1 MLRSNEGEKDRV
13 RDIDTK
19 KATSLRTFE
28 GEHLIAL
35 DRTHLMDS
43 KLTGRKALVTGAS
56 RGIGKAIA
64 EKLAEEGAD
73 VAMNYRSSEDEAD
86 LVAIDAESVG
96 ANTWTYRA
104 DISHLN
110 EVREMKAIVEKYF
123 GKIDILVNNAGIN
136 IDMLFKRMDQESW
149 NKVIQVNLNGAFNCT
164 STFLDHLLESKHG
177 RIINITSI
185 VGQMGNIGQVNYAAS
200 KAGLIG
206 MTKSLARELASNNIT
221 VNAIAPGFIETDM
234 VKLIPDKVK
243 EKVLAQIPMR
253 RFGLP
258 EEIAE
263 AVVYLASD
271 DASYIT
277 GHILNIN
284 GGMYL

>member
-1 MLRSNEGEKDRV
+1 M

-19 KATSLRTFE
+19 KTTSLRTFE
-28 GEHLIAL
+28 GEHLVAL
-35 DRTHLMDS
+35 DRTHLMGS

-104 DISHLN
+104 DISNLN
-110 EVREMKAIVEKYF
+110 EVREMKTIVEKYF

-185 VGQMGNIGQVNYAAS
+185 VGQIGNIGQVNYAAS

-206 MTKSLARELASNNIT
+206 MTKSLAKELARNTIT

-258 EEIAE
+258 EEIAK

-277 GHILNIN
+277 GHVLNIN

>member
-1 MLRSNEGEKDRV
+1 MLRSNNGDMDRV
-13 RDIDTK
+13 RDIGIK

-28 GEHLIAL
+28 GEHLVAL
-35 DRTHLMDS
+35 DKTHLIGS

-73 VAMNYRSSEDEAD
+73 VAMNYRSSENEAD
-86 LVAIDAESVG
+86 LVAKDAESVG

-104 DISHLN
+104 DISNLD
-110 EVREMKAIVEKYF
+110 EVREMKNIVEKYF
-123 GKIDILVNNAGIN
+123 GKIDILINNAGIN
-136 IDMLFKRMDQESW
+136 IDMLFKKMDQESW
-149 NKVIQVNLNGAFNCT
+149 NKVIKVNLNGAFNST
-164 STFLDHLLESKHG
+164 STFLDHLLESKYG

-206 MTKSLARELASNNIT
+206 MTKSLAKELARNNIT

-234 VKLIPDKVK
+234 VKVIPDTVK

-258 EEIAE
+258 EEIAK
-263 AVVYLASD
+263 AVIYLASD
-271 DASYIT
+271 DAAYIT
-277 GHILNIN
+277 GHVLNIN